1 MIIIWWD
8 ESEQSSSTD
17 TNSDDFNHTLGEIII
32 SPLAHANVNG
42 LPYASPVN
50 YTHSSDLRTMQEIF
64 RVGPFLGDAANA
76 YDLSDLFA
84 PGAIPIPFWAQ

>member
-1 MIIIWWD
+1 MLPELHRIIL
-8 ESEQSSSTD
+8 SSSTD
-17 TNSDDFNHTLGEIII
+17 TNSDDFNHTLGEIVI

-50 YTHSSDLRTMQEIF
+50 YSHSSQLRTMQEIF

>member
-17 TNSDDFNHTLGEIII
+17 TNSDDFNHTLGEIVI

-50 YTHSSDLRTMQEIF
+50 YSHSSQLRTMQEIF
-64 RVGPFLGDAANA
+64 RVGPPFAPFLGDAMNA
-76 YDLSDLFA
+76 TDLSDLFQ
-84 PGAIPIPFWAQ
+84 PGAIEKH